1 MADLLR
7 ELGVSADRVR
17 MRPAFGN
24 ATEEDVIAVRD
35 REKRLCELIDGYL
48 VEKVMG
54 HYESRLAIVLGAY
67 LESYLRTNNIG
78 YVLGA
83 DGFMRLEPGQVRLPD
98 VAFIRW
104 DRVPNARV
112 PRTPI
117 PDVSPNLAV
126 EVLSVSNTR
135 TEMERKRREYFD
147 SGTELVWQIDP
158 DERTCEVFT
167 SPDDSVVIGI
177 DGIVDGGTVL
187 PGFRLPLREF
197 FERADTGGTPPT
209 P

>member
-1 MADLLR
+1 MTVELLAASRGEVERMSTVLTEVRTMADLLR

-83 DGFMRLEPGQVRLPD
+83 DGFMRKE
-98 VAFIRW
+98 
-104 DRVPNARV
+104 
-112 PRTPI
+112 
-117 PDVSPNLAV
+117 
-126 EVLSVSNTR
+126 
-135 TEMERKRREYFD
+135 ERE
-147 SGTELVWQIDP
+147 Q
-158 DERTCEVFT
+158 
-167 SPDDSVVIGI
+167 DD
-177 DGIVDGGTVL
+177 
-187 PGFRLPLREF
+187 
-197 FERADTGGTPPT
+197 
-209 P
+209 